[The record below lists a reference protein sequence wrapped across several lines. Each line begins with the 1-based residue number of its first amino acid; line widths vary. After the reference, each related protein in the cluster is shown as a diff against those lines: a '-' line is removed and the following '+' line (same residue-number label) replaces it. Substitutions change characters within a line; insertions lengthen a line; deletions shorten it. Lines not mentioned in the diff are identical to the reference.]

1 MFINPAIVSAVG
13 TLLTNI
19 PLQKCDALF
28 ASHVAQYNLE
38 IPLEELKIRLDV
50 FCDNVEFIDAHNA
63 KNTVDVNRTA
73 IGVQKSYTLGLNAFA
88 HLTHEEFLN
97 AYTTSS
103 FSRLRP
109 RMFGLAN
116 PRANLRAGT
125 SAPESIDWVSKGGVT
140 PVKDQGSCGGC
151 YAFSTTGSME
161 GAYFVKYGQLVSF
174 SEQELVDCSSPLNH
188 GCNGGLPDRAFRW
201 IENNGGLCTEGDY
214 PYVSGTTLTAGTCT
228 SSKCDAVKGS
238 QVSGWTDLDATNQ
251 AMVNALAV
259 QPVSIAIEADQRSFQ
274 FYSGGIFPASECGDN
289 LDHAVLAVGYDSK
302 SYRVKNSW
310 GTSWGDAGYIY
321 FEKSDAAEKVGGTCG
336 MLMEASTVQLA

>member
-1 MFINPAIVSAVG
+1 MFINPAIVAAVG
-13 TLLTNI
+13 TILTGA
-19 PLQKCDALF
+19 PLQKCEFLF
-28 ASHVAQYNLE
+28 NSHVAQYNLD
-38 IPLEELKIRLDV
+38 IPVEDFHFRTQV
-50 FCDNVEFIDAHNA
+50 FCDNVDFIDAHNA
-63 KNTVDVNRTA
+63 KNLT
-73 IGVQKSYTLGLNAFA
+73 YTLGLNAFA

-97 AYTTSS
+97 AYTTSA
-103 FSRLRP
+103 FARP
-109 RMFGLAN
+109 RMGGMFRAA
-116 PRANLRAGT
+116 PRAGLRAGT
-125 SAPESIDWVSKGGVT
+125 NAPASIDWVSKGGVT
-140 PVKDQGSCGGC
+140 PVKDQGQCGSCWS
-151 YAFSTTGSME
+151 FSTTGSME
-161 GAYFVKYGQLVSF
+161 GAYFVKYRNLVSF

-214 PYVSGTTLTAGTCT
+214 PYVSGTTLTAGTCKT
-228 SSKCDAVKGS
+228 CTPVKGS

-259 QPVSIAIEADQRSFQ
+259 QPVSIAIEADQRAFQ
-274 FYSGGIFPASECGDN
+274 FYSGGVFPASECGNN
-289 LDHAVLAVGYDSK
+289 LDHAVLAVGYDAN